1 MRYPARVLVA
11 FGIVATVVTACAG
24 PPTAGTPA
32 GGGPAAPDPAMA
44 LHHLHGL
51 MAHGFEMSLEGAALK
66 MLGEMQMTG
75 AVDASAISHGNA
87 MLSEGRALVDRAL
100 DGPAMATL
108 HSADSGSTA
117 MTYTHDLG
125 KAIAAVL
132 DRLQAMRAVNPKDTS
147 DMELHH
153 MHLSLAHAAVMAT
166 QAATLKMTAAM
177 KMAGAVDDEAAA
189 HAGAMA
195 AHARALF
202 DETIKGEAMTAAHK
216 AGSVGEGMKG
226 THDLGDAVNAVME
239 LLAKMP

>member
-11 FGIVATVVTACAG
+11 VGIVATVVTACTG

-32 GGGPAAPDPAMA
+32 VGGPAAPDPAMA

-66 MLGEMQMTG
+66 MIGEMQMAG
-75 AVDASAISHGNA
+75 AVDAPAISHGNA
-87 MLSEGRALVDRAL
+87 MLSEGPVLVDRAL

-147 DMELHH
+147 DMELQH

-177 KMAGAVDDEAAA
+177 KMAAPWTTRRRRTPGRWRRT
-189 HAGAMA
+189 
-195 AHARALF
+195 RALSS
-202 DETIKGEAMTAAHK
+202 TRRSK
-216 AGSVGEGMKG
+216 AR
-226 THDLGDAVNAVME
+226 
-239 LLAKMP
+239 P